1 MKLVQIAGYLGS
13 GKTTL
18 IIALAKMM
26 AGPGLKTAVI
36 VNDAGEVPVDGRVME
51 EFGLTVKD
59 IGGGCICCQVAGNM
73 IRTLESLAKGPRPDL
88 IFVEPTGMAVP
99 KTIREN
105 VLPGAEKNGIV
116 MGPTIVLLD
125 ATRAEKLL
133 TYDTLKRLVSTQLRD
148 ADIIALSKAD
158 RVTPETLEKTHYA
171 AAQINPAAA
180 VLELSTHSGKGL
192 FELAG
197 AVRERVV
204 AA

>member
-26 AGPGLKTAVI
+26 AEPGLKTAVI
-36 VNDAGEVPVDGRVME
+36 VNDVGEVPVDGRVME
-51 EFGLTVKD
+51 EFGLTVKE

-73 IRTLESLAKGPRPDL
+73 LRTLEFLAKGPRPDL

-105 VLPGAEKNGIV
+105 VLPGAAKNGIV

-133 TYDTLKRLVSTQLRD
+133 SYDTLKRLVTTQLRD
-148 ADIIALSKAD
+148 AEIIALSKAD
-158 RVTPETLEKTHYA
+158 RVPPEILEKTSDA
-171 AAQINPAAA
+171 AVQINPSAA
-180 VLELSTHSGKGL
+180 VLELSAYTGEGL
-192 FELAG
+192 AELAG

-204 AA
+204 A

>member
-192 FELAG
+192 VELAG